1 MKIKST
7 SFCSTFT
14 CGHCAWSLLYGV
26 GHTCFSAQPV
36 HGFNSPESSAEEVS
50 NKNLPFWRCL
60 SILAAVTKC
69 WVVYEDRDVFLT
81 GLLLE
86 MSRVLADSVSGEDQ
100 PYDHRWHSQSS
111 HDTEGV
117 WAPLGLSCKDSLRV
131 LIWWTNTLQRPPF
144 DIIPG
149 DWMSVDEFGARGT
162 HKASNNSRGLLDV
175 LVCTVLGS

>member
-1 MKIKST
+1 MS
-7 SFCSTFT
+7 S
-14 CGHCAWSLLYGV
+14 GV
-26 GHTCFSAQPV
+26 WKLSPHPSAAPLHVVTV
-36 HGFNSPESSAEEVS
+36 HGASCVGWDTLAFLHSLFMALTVLRAQRKKSPIRIF
-50 NKNLPFWRCL
+50 LFWRCL

-69 WVVYEDRDVFLT
+69 LVVYEDRDVFLT

-175 LVCTVLGS
+175 